1 MLLRPSTPQD
11 ASAFAATAKDRR
23 PGTVAS
29 FLKCGGGAGTT
40 ALAVQGACTIAAE
53 TNMKQA
59 DLCVM
64 DFDIQFGAVGLH
76 LDIDHSTA
84 LPDLIGAGDRLDGT
98 MLRGMMAR
106 HRTGFDVLPG
116 PATLLPH
123 DMIEPAAIERVLA
136 VARAE
141 YRGVLLDLPQAWTA
155 WTRAALACS
164 DRIAL
169 VLQFSVPSLR
179 HAQRQ
184 LLILHEEGL
193 DDIPVVVVANRVTS
207 GLFTSGDIS
216 RAEAEAALERRID
229 HIIPADAAAMAAC
242 INTGLPLIEVKGG
255 RGLAR
260 RMAEIIEIILAD
272 KTALTDKK

>member
-11 ASAFAATAKDRR
+11 ASSFGADKDRN
-23 PGTVAS
+23 PGNVAS

-40 ALAVQGACTIAAE
+40 SLAVQAACAIAAGSRGGPE
-53 TNMKQA
+53 A
-59 DLCVM
+59 ELCVM

-76 LDIDHSTA
+76 LDIEHPTA
-84 LPDLIGAGDRLDGT
+84 LPDLIGAGGRLDGT

-116 PATLLPH
+116 PATLQPYDL
-123 DMIEPAAIERVLA
+123 IEPTEIERILA

-169 VLQFSVPSLR
+169 VLQFSVPSIR

-184 LLILHEEGL
+184 LQTLNEEGL
-193 DDIPVVVVANRVTS
+193 SEIPLMVVANRVAS
-207 GLFTSGDIS
+207 GLFASGDIS

-242 INTGLPLIEVKGG
+242 VNTGLPLFEVKGG
-255 RGLAR
+255 RKLAR
-260 RMAEIIEIILAD
+260 RMAEIVESILAPGHQ
-272 KTALTDKK
+272 KVS